1 MVNFTSEE
9 LFIGKIKTLTTDSD
23 TKALF
28 DTYVPTEPFETNVKL
43 LGASGSIKL
52 PHLKSAAQLLCSL
65 SKDFPAPALYLSTSK
80 STVKEAIAIDIVTF
94 IHRCREGKCLK
105 CSDDYSPFHSANA
118 GSNISCF
125 FCHQPAHLGCY
136 NDAVLDTEAGVVFV
150 CPSCLGSPIPPEHFP
165 PPPTPTVDVS
175 SSNTSIEVKDAKT
188 DPSASDAN
196 TPRPQQQPLTKKNYY
211 DRSKEVCP
219 LLLKNECPHGISVKQ
234 CQSYHPPWCSSYQ
247 SNSPGGKRGC
257 NKDKS
262 KCRYFHPKLCQNAL
276 ATGVCVSK
284 VCKEVHIKG
293 TITSEETLKKS
304 KNSQKK
310 PAHNNSKLTH
320 QQQQAGRDSQS
331 RKPSTPSSR
340 NSNPRAECA

>member
-80 STVKEAIAIDIVTF
+80 STVKKAIAIDIVTF

-150 CPSCLGSPIPPEHFP
+150 CPSCLGSPIPPEHLP
-165 PPPTPTVDVS
+165 PPPTPAVDVS
-175 SSNTSIEVKDAKT
+175 SSNAPIEVNDAKT

-196 TPRPQQQPLTKKNYY
+196 TPPPQQQPLTKKNYF

-219 LLLKNECPHGISVKQ
+219 LLLKNECPHGISGKQ

-247 SNSPGGKRGC
+247 SNGPRGE
-257 NKDKS
+257 
-262 KCRYFHPKLCQNAL
+262 
-276 ATGVCVSK
+276 TG
-284 VCKEVHIKG
+284 
-293 TITSEETLKKS
+293 L
-304 KNSQKK
+304 
-310 PAHNNSKLTH
+310 
-320 QQQQAGRDSQS
+320 
-331 RKPSTPSSR
+331 
-340 NSNPRAECA
+340 